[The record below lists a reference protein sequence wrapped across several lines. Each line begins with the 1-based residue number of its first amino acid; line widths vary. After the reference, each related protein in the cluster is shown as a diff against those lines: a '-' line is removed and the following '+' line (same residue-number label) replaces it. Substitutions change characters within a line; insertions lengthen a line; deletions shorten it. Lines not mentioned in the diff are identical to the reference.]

1 MVSNYV
7 VSANYSTRIVPNL
20 KGKCK
25 LLIMNAL
32 LVRAN
37 LWRVW
42 ILVESVEGSVE
53 FFHTSGGDAV

>member
-1 MVSNYV
+1 MSV
-7 VSANYSTRIVPNL
+7 
-20 KGKCK
+20 
-25 LLIMNAL
+25 L